1 MIVEDEDVLKLLNDE
16 TSNRNE
22 AESFAMDAINSM
34 WVPVIS
40 SRFSSRELE
49 KGISESRKVRSI
61 SARIVPLTV
70 ITDQIIAAYVSPD
83 LSMINFSADKMPSI
97 YAERVAKEWN
107 DVFKNINIAKANGNC
122 KISKSCMESMLSF
135 LQRQYRKLVQL
146 KNENEFIAQAFLTC
160 INKNQAS
167 DECFWNY
174 KLVSIEGKC
183 DPRPG
188 ARHTK
193 IQTKMDRIDPIFMP
207 HSDPDVEANEVPK
220 GCGDSAD
227 SRSPS
232 QLSLVGPPLP
242 PDPSPGARQKTRQ
255 EWIDLIFGSR
265 GDPDVEANEEPKSC
279 SDGGDSR
286 STSKLSL
293 VKSYKNN
300 NFEHGPNSQ
309 EYKSGVAIPIS
320 SLKISSYLLPHLL
333 QLETKIGNSFLGVLI
348 GDEYLELT
356 AKDLSAGILS
366 PMGTS
371 PALFLYLSAAGVL
384 KLMGIIM
391 KVPGIPH
398 SVFNDNAPASKKL
411 VFNISKLKTNVRNA
425 LHSTI
430 RDKMKVENYVEV
442 ISTFGQLLSYGLVDY
457 KRAFYDQSVRIME
470 AKVRVDFGSPLR
482 SVSSSNESVEIVKQ
496 LLGEVLDDESFG
508 MSSSE
513 RVVKTFLEEL
523 LENIITECTVGE
535 QFKEDKRLQQ
545 VLQNAFQLNID
556 SGHSKR
562 GIGLT
567 SLFDQALNMIFIEKK
582 SNIQSKLSSP
592 THPTIIVDGK
602 EITFVSSDHKRLFDQ
617 LNGNMLRKTGISES
631 VVRLVLK
638 LKWNKMKPTKP
649 SASTSQNPAKKIKLD
664 NEKIVPRCLNNNIV
678 KTEKKLPLKLK
689 KEAVSVIDLT
699 AEDEDEDDVAILK
712 KKCKYLCD
720 CDECKHVTAGHKIRS
735 IGGFIKI
742 KCRCH
747 PCTIRTEVKEM
758 GFQTDPFQVV
768 KMKPDMTCAETL
780 RFWTRPWLDN
790 LFADIV
796 ADRLDLKTA
805 SLMIGSTV
813 ADLEKNLN
821 SYCEKKRYESSQP

>member
-1 MIVEDEDVLKLLNDE
+1 MIIEDEDVLKLLNDE

-22 AESFAMDAINSM
+22 AESFAMDAINTM

-40 SRFSSRELE
+40 SRFSSHELE
-49 KGISESRKVRSI
+49 KGISESRKIRSI
-61 SARIVPLTV
+61 SARLVPLTV

-193 IQTKMDRIDPIFMP
+193 IQTKMDRIDP
-207 HSDPDVEANEVPK
+207 HSYPDVEE
-220 GCGDSAD
+220 
-227 SRSPS
+227 
-232 QLSLVGPPLP
+232 
-242 PDPSPGARQKTRQ
+242 
-255 EWIDLIFGSR
+255 
-265 GDPDVEANEEPKSC
+265 NEEPKSC

-333 QLETKIGNSFLGVLI
+333 RLETKIGNSFLGVLI

-496 LLGEVLDDESFG
+496 LLGEVLDDESFE

-513 RVVKTFLEEL
+513 RIVKTFLEEL
-523 LENIITECTVGE
+523 LENIITECIVGE

-562 GIGLT
+562 GIGLI
-567 SLFDQALNMIFIEKK
+567 SLFDQAFNMIFIEKK

-678 KTEKKLPLKLK
+678 SDSNEKKLEVEVKAEKKLPLKLK
-689 KEAVSVIDLT
+689 KKAVSVIDLT

-813 ADLEKNLN
+813 ADLEKKLN